1 MRRPRVSPT
10 CFLLSILL
18 LHPSVSAQTTRNV
31 TLLSHLNSIP
41 LTRIAGPISPPPLP
55 DGREYVAVGSRLE
68 PRS

>member
-31 TLLSHLNSIP
+31 TLLSHLNLHSSYSNSWPYIHP
-41 LTRIAGPISPPPLP
+41 MAESTWPW
-55 DGREYVAVGSRLE
+55 EVGLE